1 MPGFIVLD
9 CLISVTM
16 SQLRDQGQD
25 IQMCDVSLGDI
36 INSDTSRKLIRAYLA
51 PVRKESTEDI
61 PSFITIDSF
70 QYAQT

>member
-25 IQMCDVSLGDI
+25 VQMCDVSLGDI
-36 INSDTSRKLIRAYLA
+36 INSDTSHKLIRAYSA
-51 PVRKESTEDI
+51 AVK
-61 PSFITIDSF
+61 
-70 QYAQT
+70 